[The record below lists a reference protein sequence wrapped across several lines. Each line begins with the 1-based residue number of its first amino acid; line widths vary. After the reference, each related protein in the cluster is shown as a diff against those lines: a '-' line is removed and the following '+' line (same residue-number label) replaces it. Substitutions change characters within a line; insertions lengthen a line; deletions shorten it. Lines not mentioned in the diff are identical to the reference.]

1 MKFVK
6 EAGVFGMPETIKE
19 RMIRLREFEAAARP
33 VMEKMARDILDLV
46 YMMPRNECASR
57 ADLGCACS
65 GACMKPEVKE
75 IFNKL
80 EEYYKVMY
88 GYKPPSE

>member
-1 MKFVK
+1 
-6 EAGVFGMPETIKE
+6 MPETIKE

-33 VMEKMARDILDLV
+33 AMEKMARDILDLG
-46 YMMPRNECASR
+46 YMMPRNECA
-57 ADLGCACS
+57 AAAHFGCACS

-80 EEYYKVMY
+80 EEYYEVLY